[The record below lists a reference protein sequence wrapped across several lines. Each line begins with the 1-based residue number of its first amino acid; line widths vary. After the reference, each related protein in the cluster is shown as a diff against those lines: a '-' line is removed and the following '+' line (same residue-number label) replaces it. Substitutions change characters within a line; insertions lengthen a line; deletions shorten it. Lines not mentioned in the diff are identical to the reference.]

1 MALLIKTIIEIIQ
14 IHYKVLARQYD
25 KRIKIYSTANVPD
38 GYGGNTVTDVLIGSF
53 WAELKQ
59 NSAYR
64 DYSIGK
70 ADIKDNWSFNIRA
83 TPKITPDNIDNL
95 TIEYKGVNRVVND
108 IRYNDELF
116 RELNIIANGEQ
127 GS

>member
-1 MALLIKTIIEIIQ
+1 MQ
-14 IHYKVLARQYD
+14 SRQYD
-25 KRIKIYSTANVPD
+25 KRIKIYGTESVPD
-38 GYGGNTVTDVLIGSF
+38 GYGGNIVTPVLIGSF

-59 NSAYR
+59 NSAFR

-70 ADIKDNWSFNIRA
+70 SDLKDNWSFNIRA

-95 TIEYKGVNRVVND
+95 TIEYKGVKRVVND
-108 IRYNDELF
+108 IGYNDELF
-116 RELNIIANGEQ
+116 RELNITANGDS